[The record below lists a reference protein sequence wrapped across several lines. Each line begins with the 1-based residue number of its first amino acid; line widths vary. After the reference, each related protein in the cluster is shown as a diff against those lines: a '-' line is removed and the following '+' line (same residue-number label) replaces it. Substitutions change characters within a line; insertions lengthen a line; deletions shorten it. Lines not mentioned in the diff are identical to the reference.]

1 MNLMTKRVI
10 VSITGMC
17 LMCFIAIGLY
27 LFLLT
32 GTSND
37 KSTRV
42 VTIDA
47 GGISSIAKKLESDGF
62 IRSAN
67 AFKVYMY
74 TQSNRNLKAGTYKLS
89 KSMGVRKI
97 VKELQRG
104 SKYNIEEVRLTFK
117 EGKNIR
123 GVAKVISENTNN
135 SYEDVIGTLSDR
147 SYAEGLISKYWFL
160 SDEILNN
167 GIYYPLEG
175 YLFPNTYFFK
185 NRNVSIDVII
195 TTMLDEMGKQL
206 EVYRDD
212 ISKSG
217 LSIHKLITLASIVE
231 LEGASSNDRAKV
243 AGVFYN
249 RLNSGW
255 NLGSDVTTYYA
266 LRIDDFSVSL
276 SKEQGLYNCD
286 NGYNTRCTSYIGLP
300 VGPIDNPGIESIK
313 SAIYPESHDYYYFV
327 ADCKGKTYLNKDEN
341 GHFATINKLKKENN
355 WCA

>member
-1 MNLMTKRVI
+1 MNTMTKRVI
-10 VSITGMC
+10 ISITGMC
-17 LMCFIAIGLY
+17 LMTFIAIGLY

-32 GTSND
+32 GTSDD
-37 KSTRV
+37 KSIKV
-42 VTIDA
+42 VTIEA
-47 GGISSIAKKLESDGF
+47 GSISSIGKKLESDGF

-74 TQSNRNLKAGTYKLS
+74 TQSNRNLKAGTYRLS
-89 KSMGVRKI
+89 KSMGVKRI
-97 VKELQRG
+97 VKELQVG
-104 SKYNIEEVRLTFK
+104 SNYNPDEVSITFK

-123 GVAKVISENTNN
+123 SVAKVISEKTSN
-135 SYEDVIGTLSDR
+135 SYEDVIGVLSDK

-160 SDEILNN
+160 SDEILNS

-185 NRNVSIDVII
+185 NRNVSVDTII
-195 TTMLDEMGKQL
+195 TTMLDETGKEL
-206 EVYRDD
+206 EEYRADME
-212 ISKSG
+212 KSS
-217 LSIHKLITLASIVE
+217 LSIHKLMTLASIVE

-276 SKEQGLYNCD
+276 SKENGLYNCD

-300 VGPIDNPGIESIK
+300 VGPIDNPGIVSIK

-341 GHFATINKLKKENN
+341 GHFAIINKLKKENN